1 MRFSEIALWPEMR
14 GRQAGAIWE
23 NSVLDSLPAD
33 KSKDWVKVNS
43 RRTFFPSCTA
53 RARPAAA
60 VSRMSHEAVFA
71 VIELLSIF
79 ASLSFRSDPLG
90 RRVRHQPRDE
100 VGHRRVVRARRD
112 EGQGGE

>member
-1 MRFSEIALWPEMR
+1 MCFSEIALWPEMR

-53 RARPAAA
+53 RPAAA

-100 VGHRRVVRARRD
+100 VSHRGVVRAR
-112 EGQGGE
+112 